1 MHTYLIT
8 ALLVFSTAAHAQKM
22 TADIVS
28 CPG

>member
-1 MHTYLIT
+1 MHTYLT

>member
-1 MHTYLIT
+1 MQSLLA
-8 ALLVFSTAAHAQKM
+8 ALLVLSTAAHAQKM

>member
-1 MHTYLIT
+1 MHAYLT
-8 ALLVFSTAAHAQKM
+8 ALLVLSTAANAQKM

>member
-1 MHTYLIT
+1 MQSLLA
-8 ALLVFSTAAHAQKM
+8 ALLVLTAATNAQKM